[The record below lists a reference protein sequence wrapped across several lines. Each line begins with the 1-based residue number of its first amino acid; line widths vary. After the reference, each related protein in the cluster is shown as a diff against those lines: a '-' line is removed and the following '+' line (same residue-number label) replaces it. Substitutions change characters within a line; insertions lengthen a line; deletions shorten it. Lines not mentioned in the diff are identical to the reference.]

1 MPKILFIRRNPE
13 GGNDGTVNYCQ
24 GLRDMFRDDAD
35 IEVLPIPN
43 MRQVKSLFKYTY
55 EHDTLRQQ
63 ISQADIVHIN
73 GYTALGT
80 VLSLRMAKEMGK
92 KVVYTAHWHPFEYLN
107 RPLAGKLF
115 FRLMLAPQIRRCA
128 DIVTAINNEDEAFF
142 NRMHPCVKKIPHW
155 NVSTPPPATPVQ
167 RRQNMIL
174 FVGRLNDQVK
184 GIDHLLALPRGKYRI
199 HCVGK
204 GSLPTDRTDFI
215 QHQGISDQELSELY
229 RQAALVVI
237 PSRYEAFSFVALE
250 ALSKGTPVLM
260 SNRVRIAD
268 YLEGISGYDTFRQ
281 GDMTDFRSKIDTA
294 MQMTV
299 DVARIADTF
308 SIDKIRTAYKQ
319 LYLSLTNPKR

>member
-1 MPKILFIRRNPE
+1 MPKILFIRRNPD

-24 GLRDMFRDDAD
+24 GLYDMFRGDAD
-35 IEVLPIPN
+35 IEVLPIPD
-43 MRQVKSLFKYTY
+43 MPQVKSLLKYTY
-55 EHDTLRQQ
+55 EHDTLREQ

-92 KVVYTAHWHPFEYLN
+92 KVVYTAHWHPFAYLN

-142 NRMHPCVKKIPHW
+142 RRIHPCVRKIPHW
-155 NVSTPPPATPVQ
+155 NACTPPPAVPVQ

-174 FVGRLNDQVK
+174 FVGRLNDRVK
-184 GIDHLLALPRGKYRI
+184 GIDHLLALPRGKYSI

-204 GSLPTDRTDFI
+204 GSLPTSRTDFTH
-215 QHQGISDQELSELY
+215 HQGLSDRELSALY

-281 GDMTDFRSKIDTA
+281 GDTEDFRRKIDTA

-299 DVARIADTF
+299 DVEKIAATF
-308 SIDKIRTAYKQ
+308 SIDKIRAAYKQ